1 MITPPRGFTLLE
13 IMVVLVL
20 VGIITSFALLS
31 VGGGPRER
39 LAEEGRRLAAL
50 VELHQQEAI
59 LSGEL
64 RGIQFSRAGYALLSL
79 SEKGEWQS
87 PPAAADTLIRHALPE
102 DIALSLWVEDRA
114 VDLKNTGKLPQVVL
128 LNSGEITEFVAV
140 FDFADDRSPN
150 APRYRVAGDAM
161 GRLTTGEVVR

>member
-1 MITPPRGFTLLE
+1 MITLARGFTLLE

-39 LAEEGRRLAAL
+39 LAEEARRLAAL
-50 VELHQQEAI
+50 VELHQQETI

-79 SEKGEWQS
+79 NEKGEWQ
-87 PPAAADTLIRHALPE
+87 PPVAADTLIRHELPE
-102 DIALSLWVEDRA
+102 DIALSLWVEDQA
-114 VDLKNTGKLPQVVL
+114 VDLKTTGKLPQVVL

-140 FDFADDRSPN
+140 FGLADDRSPD
-150 APRYRVAGDAM
+150 APRYRVAGDAL

>member
-1 MITPPRGFTLLE
+1 MITLARGFTLLE

-39 LAEEGRRLAAL
+39 LAEEARRLAAL
-50 VELHQQEAI
+50 VELHQQETI

-79 SEKGEWQS
+79 NEKGEWQ
-87 PPAAADTLIRHALPE
+87 PPVAADTLIRHELPE
-102 DIALSLWVEDRA
+102 DIALSLWVEDQA
-114 VDLKNTGKLPQVVL
+114 VDLKTTGKLPQVVL

-140 FDFADDRSPN
+140 FGLADDRCPD
-150 APRYRVAGDAM
+150 APRYRVAGDAL

>member
-1 MITPPRGFTLLE
+1 MIAPPRGFTLLE

-39 LAEEGRRLAAL
+39 LAEEARRLAAL

-59 LSGEL
+59 LSGET
-64 RGIQFSRAGYALLSL
+64 RGIQFGRSGYALLSL
-79 SEKGEWQS
+79 GEKGEWQ

-102 DIALSLWVEDRA
+102 DITLSLWVEDRA
-114 VDLKNTGKLPQVVL
+114 VDLKTPGKLPQVVL
-128 LNSGEITEFVAV
+128 LASGETTEFVTV
-140 FDFADDRSPN
+140 FGFADDRSPD
-150 APRYRVAGDAM
+150 APRYRVAGDAL